1 MPLALARVWETRRD
15 MEAARG
21 ASLSPAEGR
30 GSRTYV
36 LTFALVA
43 LGVWAIDQITKVW
56 AVERLQGE
64 PSIEVLPPVLS
75 LTFVRNPGAA
85 FGMGTSMT
93 IVLSLVAVVVT
104 VVVLR
109 AASRLRDRGWSVGL
123 GLLLGGA
130 VGNLTDRLLRE
141 PGVLRGHVVDFL
153 DYGPFVGNVADL
165 ALTFAAVVIVWRT
178 LRGVGL
184 DGEKIED
191 ER

>member
-1 MPLALARVWETRRD
+1 MQ
-15 MEAARG
+15 AARG

-43 LGVWAIDQITKVW
+43 LGVWAVDQLTKLW
-56 AVERLQGE
+56 AVDRLQGE
-64 PSIEVLPPVLS
+64 ASIEVLPPVLS

-93 IVLSLVAVVVT
+93 ILLSVVAVAVAVVV
-104 VVVLR
+104 VR
-109 AASRLRDRGWSVGL
+109 AASKLHDRGWALGL

-130 VGNLTDRLLRE
+130 VGNLTDRLFRE

-153 DYGPFVGNVADL
+153 DYGPFVGNVADI

-184 DGEKIED
+184 DGRPVEED
-191 ER
+191 A

>member
-1 MPLALARVWETRRD
+1 

-30 GSRTYV
+30 GSRPYV

-43 LGVWAIDQITKVW
+43 LGVWVLDQITKVW
-56 AVERLQGE
+56 AVDRLQGE

-93 IVLSLVAVVVT
+93 VVLSVVAVVVT
-104 VVVLR
+104 AVVLR
-109 AASRLRDRGWSVGL
+109 AASKLRDRGWALGL